1 MGGRIEISVVEYE
14 LTRSRLDEALKNNV
28 ILQEKVDNTD
38 ELKEEL
44 LYLISEYSESTLLER
59 LFMWRSLNKKVN
71 KRLEEL
77 NLIKK

>member
-1 MGGRIEISVVEYE
+1 MGARIEISVEEYE
-14 LTRSRLDEALKNNV
+14 LTRSRLDEALKYIV
-28 ILQEKVDNTD
+28 ILQQKVDNTD

-59 LFMWRSLNKKVN
+59 LFMWRSLNKTVN

>member
-1 MGGRIEISVVEYE
+1 MGGRIEISVEEYE
-14 LTRSRLDEALKNNV
+14 LTRSRLDEALKNIV
-28 ILQEKVDNTD
+28 ILQQKVDNTD

>member
-1 MGGRIEISVVEYE
+1 MGARIEISVEEYE
-14 LTRSRLDEALKNNV
+14 LTRSRLDEALKNIV
-28 ILQEKVDNTD
+28 ILQQKVDNTD

-59 LFMWRSLNKKVN
+59 LFTWRSLNKKVN

>member
-1 MGGRIEISVVEYE
+1 MGARIEISVEEYE
-14 LTRSRLDEALKNNV
+14 LTRSRLDEALKN
-28 ILQEKVDNTD
+28 IALLQQKVDNTD
-38 ELKEEL
+38 YLKEEL

-59 LFMWRSLNKKVN
+59 LFMWRSLNKTVN

>member
-14 LTRSRLDEALKNNV
+14 LTRSRLDEALKNIA
-28 ILQEKVDNTD
+28 ILQQKVDNTD

-71 KRLEEL
+71 KQLEEL

>member
-1 MGGRIEISVVEYE
+1 MGARIEISVEEYE
-14 LTRSRLDEALKNNV
+14 LTRSRLDEALKNIA
-28 ILQEKVDNTD
+28 ILQQKVDNTD

>member
-28 ILQEKVDNTD
+28 ILQQKVDNTD

>member
-1 MGGRIEISVVEYE
+1 MGARIEISVAEYE
-14 LTRSRLDEALKNNV
+14 LTRSRLDEALKNIV
-28 ILQEKVDNTD
+28 ILQQKVDNTD

>member
-1 MGGRIEISVVEYE
+1 MGARIEISVEEYE
-14 LTRSRLDEALKNNV
+14 LTRSRLDEALKNIV
-28 ILQEKVDNTD
+28 LLQQKVDNTD
-38 ELKEEL
+38 DLKEEL

-59 LFMWRSLNKKVN
+59 LFMWRSLNKTVN

>member
-14 LTRSRLDEALKNNV
+14 LTRSRLDEALKN
-28 ILQEKVDNTD
+28 IALLQQKVDNTD
-38 ELKEEL
+38 DLKEEL

-59 LFMWRSLNKKVN
+59 LFMWRSLNKTVN

>member
-1 MGGRIEISVVEYE
+1 MGARIEISVEEYE
-14 LTRSRLDEALKNNV
+14 LTRSRLDEALKYIV
-28 ILQEKVDNTD
+28 ILQQKVDNTD

-59 LFMWRSLNKKVN
+59 LFTWRSLNKIVN

>member
-1 MGGRIEISVVEYE
+1 MGARIEISVEEYE
-14 LTRSRLDEALKNNV
+14 LTRSRLDEALKNIV
-28 ILQEKVDNTD
+28 ILQQKVDNTD

>member
-1 MGGRIEISVVEYE
+1 MGARIEISVEEYE
-14 LTRSRLDEALKNNV
+14 LTRSRLDEALKNIV
-28 ILQEKVDNTD
+28 ILQQKVDNTD
-38 ELKEEL
+38 DLKEEL

>member
-1 MGGRIEISVVEYE
+1 MGARIEISVEEYE
-14 LTRSRLDEALKNNV
+14 LTRSRLDEALKNIV
-28 ILQEKVDNTD
+28 ILQQKVDNTD

-59 LFMWRSLNKKVN
+59 LFMWRSLNKTVN

>member
-1 MGGRIEISVVEYE
+1 MGARIEISVEEYE
-14 LTRSRLDEALKNNV
+14 LTRSRLDEALKNIV
-28 ILQEKVDNTD
+28 ILQQKVDNTD
-38 ELKEEL
+38 DLKEEL

-71 KRLEEL
+71 KRLKEL

>member
-1 MGGRIEISVVEYE
+1 MGARIEISVEEYE
-14 LTRSRLDEALKNNV
+14 LTRSRLDEALKNIV
-28 ILQEKVDNTD
+28 ILQQKVDNTD

-59 LFMWRSLNKKVN
+59 LFTWRSLNKTVN

>member
-1 MGGRIEISVVEYE
+1 MGGRIEISVEEYE
-14 LTRSRLDEALKNNV
+14 LTRSRLDEALKN
-28 ILQEKVDNTD
+28 IALLQQKVDNTD

-59 LFMWRSLNKKVN
+59 LFTWRSLNKTVN
-71 KRLEEL
+71 KRLEDL

>member
-1 MGGRIEISVVEYE
+1 MGARIEISVEEYE
-14 LTRSRLDEALKNNV
+14 LTRSRLDEALKNIV
-28 ILQEKVDNTD
+28 ILQQKVDNTD

-59 LFMWRSLNKKVN
+59 LFTWRSLNKIVN

>member
-14 LTRSRLDEALKNNV
+14 LTRSRLDEALKNIA
-28 ILQEKVDNTD
+28 ILQQKVDNTD

-59 LFMWRSLNKKVN
+59 LFMWRSLNKKS
-71 KRLEEL
+71 K
-77 NLIKK
+77 

>member
-14 LTRSRLDEALKNNV
+14 LTRSRLDEALKNIV
-28 ILQEKVDNTD
+28 ILQQKVDNTD

-59 LFMWRSLNKKVN
+59 LFMWRSLNKTVN

>member
-1 MGGRIEISVVEYE
+1 MGARIEISVVEYE
-14 LTRSRLDEALKNNV
+14 LTRSRLDEALKNIA
-28 ILQEKVDNTD
+28 ILQQKVDNTD

>member
-1 MGGRIEISVVEYE
+1 MGARIEISVEEYE
-14 LTRSRLDEALKNNV
+14 LTRSRLDEALKN
-28 ILQEKVDNTD
+28 IALLQQKVDNTD

-59 LFMWRSLNKKVN
+59 LFMWRSLNKTVN

>member
-1 MGGRIEISVVEYE
+1 MGARIEISVEEYE
-14 LTRSRLDEALKNNV
+14 LTRSRLDEALKN
-28 ILQEKVDNTD
+28 IALLQQKVDNTD

-59 LFMWRSLNKKVN
+59 LFTWRSLNKTVN
-71 KRLEEL
+71 KRLEDL

>member
-14 LTRSRLDEALKNNV
+14 LTRSRLDEALKNIA
-28 ILQEKVDNTD
+28 ILQQKVDNTD

>member
-14 LTRSRLDEALKNNV
+14 LTRSRLDEALKNIA
-28 ILQEKVDNTD
+28 ILQQKVDNAD

>member
-1 MGGRIEISVVEYE
+1 MGARIEISVEEYE
-14 LTRSRLDEALKNNV
+14 LTRSRLDEALKYIV
-28 ILQEKVDNTD
+28 ILQQKVDNTD

-59 LFMWRSLNKKVN
+59 LFTWRSLNKKVN

>member
-14 LTRSRLDEALKNNV
+14 LTRSRLDEALKNIA
-28 ILQEKVDNTD
+28 ILQQKVDNTD

-71 KRLEEL
+71 KRLKEL

>member
-14 LTRSRLDEALKNNV
+14 LTRSRLDEALKNIA
-28 ILQEKVDNTD
+28 ILQQKVDNTD

-59 LFMWRSLNKKVN
+59 LFMWRSLNKTVN

>member
-1 MGGRIEISVVEYE
+1 MGARIEISVEEYE
-14 LTRSRLDEALKNNV
+14 LTRSRLDEALKNIV
-28 ILQEKVDNTD
+28 ILQQKVDNTD
-38 ELKEEL
+38 DLKEEL

-59 LFMWRSLNKKVN
+59 LFMWRSLNKTVN

>member
-1 MGGRIEISVVEYE
+1 MGARIEISVEEYE
-14 LTRSRLDEALKNNV
+14 LTRSRLDEALKNIV
-28 ILQEKVDNTD
+28 LLQQKVDNTD
-38 ELKEEL
+38 DLKEEL

-59 LFMWRSLNKKVN
+59 LFTWRSLNKIVN

>member
-1 MGGRIEISVVEYE
+1 MGARIEISVEEYE
-14 LTRSRLDEALKNNV
+14 LTRSRLDEALKN
-28 ILQEKVDNTD
+28 IALLQQKVDNTD
-38 ELKEEL
+38 DLKEEL

-59 LFMWRSLNKKVN
+59 LFMWRSLNKTVN

>member
-1 MGGRIEISVVEYE
+1 MGARIEISVEEYE
-14 LTRSRLDEALKNNV
+14 LTRSSLDEALKN
-28 ILQEKVDNTD
+28 IALLQQKVDNTD

-59 LFMWRSLNKKVN
+59 LFTWRSLNKTVN
-71 KRLEEL
+71 KRLEDL

>member
-14 LTRSRLDEALKNNV
+14 LTRSRLDEALKNIV
-28 ILQEKVDNTD
+28 ILQQKVDNAD